1 MNRENSSFEWH
12 FTVCEPAQHVLYKQR
27 FFNILR
33 GYDVVETR
41 CMNCRK
47 VIKTEVNKSELLR
60 EIYDKADFTILL
72 IIGSYG

>member
-1 MNRENSSFEWH
+1 MNREHSSFEWH

-33 GYDVVETR
+33 IYDVVETR

-47 VIKTEVNKSELLR
+47 VIKTEVNKS
-60 EIYDKADFTILL
+60 A
-72 IIGSYG
+72 